1 MNVHGLACL
10 HDYRKQMD
18 WIKGQ
23 QHFNTAI
30 NERHVHSTNKIKF
43 QNTLTT
49 ALTRLCK
56 DMKVVQITM

>member
-49 ALTRLCK
+49 A
-56 DMKVVQITM
+56 